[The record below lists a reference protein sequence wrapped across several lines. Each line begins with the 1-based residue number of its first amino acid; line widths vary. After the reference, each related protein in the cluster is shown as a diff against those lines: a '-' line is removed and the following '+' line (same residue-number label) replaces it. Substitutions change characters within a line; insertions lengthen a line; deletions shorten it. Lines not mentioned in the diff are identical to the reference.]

1 MTEQRVRLLV
11 VDDEES
17 LRVPLKRYLERHFG
31 YQVDPVASGP
41 EALRSMEQ
49 AEGRYDVALID
60 EVLVGGL
67 DGIETMQ
74 RIKARYPGVEVI
86 IFTGWGAESKER
98 ALRAGAFR
106 YLEKPVHYD
115 ELAMLIRTAAQQVR
129 LRDIGGAILSERTLD
144 RVLDGIVGA
153 ANSLALADEAA
164 IVLLEKGS
172 ARLTVH
178 PALAPMKPCWHR
190 HFTNHRLSREIIE
203 TGQMV
208 WVPDTTQDSRVN
220 PEVVETGIYSFLG
233 LPIPGDGGNL
243 GVLYVYSSKSGRFE
257 DWGTVSVLQTLA
269 GQAGLALAN
278 AQAFQQIRSHA
289 SYMESLVEVAR
300 GLTRSSNLEE
310 QLELAWA
317 FVRKQLQVST
327 FVVALY
333 DRDMETLRFPLVRDE
348 ERELEISDVSLAGDQ
363 VQWGITGHV
372 VKTGQEL
379 FWSTSEAKQQQCES
393 LGIRS
398 IEVGKPCES
407 CLYLP
412 LRAGDKAIGAISIQS
427 YERYAF
433 DPIVLD
439 AFRALGSHLTV
450 ALENTRLFEAEAQR
464 RREAETL
471 RETALALTSILEPEE
486 IFERILSEL
495 QKVVPYDSA
504 SVQLLKEDRLE
515 IIAGRGYPD
524 VNRLLGFSFPLDGDS
539 PNCEVVGRRDWFI
552 VPDAPA
558 NYGAF
563 SQEPH
568 KQAGIRGWLGVPMLI
583 GERLVGMLEL
593 DKRQP
598 GFYTSEHARLAQSFA
613 AQAAVT
619 GENARLFSGLAEA
632 NEWRAALLQ
641 GAFDA
646 VVAIDRNHKITVF
659 NRRAEEIF
667 GWDANE
673 MIGNTVAELHQDLQM
688 AQRIYAAVDEAGE
701 VRDWRVDLKS
711 RDGTPIP
718 ALLSATLI
726 RDSLGQP
733 IGQAGFLRDLRQ
745 VTLLEDQLRALI
757 EVSRTVT
764 STLELDE
771 VLEQVVTA
779 AVSAFPD
786 AEHGSLHL
794 YDDRADVLRLRASM
808 LSFSPEAIEASCLK
822 PGEGVTGWVFEQQ
835 RPSVVADIQ
844 QDPHYKHF
852 DHPEI
857 PVHRSMMCVPLRVR
871 ERVIGTLSLDNSTR
885 VGAFQVSDLALLY
898 PFADQAAIAI
908 DNARLYQEAKIGQE
922 RLRDFY
928 GASSALVSSKDLGR
942 VLKEIVEQ
950 ARVAAHARSVSMI
963 LIDKTGQVRDLITAG
978 PEQPVDQLEIIR
990 PKGLSMA
997 VMESG
1002 QPEIVEDAH
1011 VERARLNPSAFWQ
1024 QIAAALCL
1032 PVTLEGERV
1041 GVVWFHYDEPH
1052 RFPRPE
1058 VEAMQLYV
1066 NQAALAYDSAR
1077 RIKELEH
1084 IRQAA
1089 EALAGAADLDQVLER
1104 IVNSAREVLQADSA
1118 AIWSYDEIRD
1128 RFIPGSS
1135 VSAGIPAK
1143 VWHEFRQEEPRR
1155 GRTAYTVMEA
1165 GWIGV
1170 SDLDDKDRYDFLG
1183 DATRKLLHE
1192 IGVRSFQGITLLVGD
1207 EKLGVLYVNY
1217 NYRRS
1222 FHEREQE
1229 IAQTFANHV
1238 ALALKKARLLEQLS
1252 DARDAAKVFAEVSTL
1267 EDLPCTLHSIVEG
1280 TLRALDCDA
1289 VTLFTYDPE
1298 REEFDFPPVM
1308 AGVWDETTIRRRDGM
1323 TGLSLVRNIMLL
1335 EGAHEAEDAQSD
1347 VLMQG
1352 PFVQRE
1358 KVRSSMG
1365 MPLRVGGRPV
1375 GVMFVNYRSYHRFT
1389 ADELTNIEL
1398 FANQAAVAIRNAQL
1412 YQSKERHAQAL
1423 RAIQDT
1429 SAAVSAVLDL
1439 SALLPMVTEKAADI
1453 FAAPATSLMLWDEA
1467 ETQMVIRAAHGLGEE
1482 YVKRQRIKR
1491 ETVDVLISAGGV
1503 VSQVFD
1509 ISQNPIGIPELIA
1522 SEGLCSVLA
1531 TPLTIGGRLLGILNV
1546 YSRGEPR
1553 RFEEQEKELASVFAN
1568 HAAIAIGNA
1577 QAYEELKR
1585 TKGLVGARTS
1595 LAWMG
1600 MVSTAWRHTV
1610 GNHAAN
1616 IQLVLELIK
1625 RDLASEAP
1633 LAHME
1638 ERLKSISQAASKIQD
1653 TPITAPL
1660 QAEEGVVSV
1669 SVDMLLKERL
1679 QQRWRKE
1686 PFSSVELECDLGG
1699 DESLTVRTSPDW
1711 LRRAFDIL
1719 VDNAVDAMAG
1729 SQTRRLSVS
1738 TRAEAGG
1745 IEVAVKDTG
1754 TGISEDVLP
1763 RVLKSAIP
1771 KPKGA
1776 KGLGVGLLMAD
1787 TIVQAYGGKIRV
1799 GSTSRSGTTMI
1810 LWLPQERGDP

>member
-1 MTEQRVRLLV
+1 MTEQRVRLLL

-31 YQVDPVASGP
+31 YQVEPVASGP
-41 EALRSMEQ
+41 EALRSMDGAQ
-49 AEGRYDVALID
+49 GRYDVALID

-74 RIKARYPGVEVI
+74 QIKSRYPGVEVI
-86 IFTGWGAESKER
+86 IFTGWGAGSKQR

-106 YLEKPVHYD
+106 YLEKPVDHD

-129 LRDIGGAILSERTLD
+129 LREIGGAILSERTLD
-144 RVLDGIVGA
+144 RVLDGIMGA

-164 IVLLEKGS
+164 IVLLDKGTGK
-172 ARLTVH
+172 LMIH
-178 PALAPMKPCWHR
+178 PALAPMDQRWDR
-190 HFTNHRLSREIIE
+190 HFTDHCLSKEIIG
-203 TGQMV
+203 TGQML
-208 WVPDTTQDSRVN
+208 WVPDTTQDGRVN
-220 PEVVETGIYSFLG
+220 PEVVESSIGSFLG
-233 LPIPGDGGNL
+233 MPIPGESGNL
-243 GVLYVYSSKSGRFE
+243 GVLYVYSSKPGRFE

-278 AQAFQQIRSHA
+278 AQAFQRIRSHA
-289 SYMESLVEVAR
+289 GYMESLVEAAR
-300 GLTRSSNLEE
+300 GLTRAASLVE

-327 FVVALY
+327 FLVALY
-333 DRDMETLRFPLVRDE
+333 DREVETLRFPLVRDE
-348 ERELEISDVSLAGDQ
+348 GREIEVPDVSLTGDS

-379 FWSTSEAKQQQCES
+379 FWSTSEDKERECES

-398 IEVGKPCES
+398 IKLGRSCES

-412 LRAGDKAIGAISIQS
+412 LRVGNKANGAISIQS
-427 YERYAF
+427 YERHAF
-433 DPIVLD
+433 DPIMLD

-471 RETALALTSILEPEE
+471 RETALALASTLEPEE

-515 IIAGRGYPD
+515 IIAGRGFPD
-524 VNRLLGFSFPLDGDS
+524 VTRILGFTFPLDGNN
-539 PNCEVVGRRDWFI
+539 PNREVTRRRDWFI

-558 NYGAF
+558 NYQAF
-563 SQEPH
+563 AEEPH
-568 KQAGIRGWLGVPMLI
+568 RQADIHGWLGVPMMI
-583 GERLVGMLEL
+583 GGRLMGMIAL

-598 GFYTSEHARLAQSFA
+598 GFYTEEHARLAQTFA
-613 AQAAVT
+613 AQAAVAV
-619 GENARLFSGLAEA
+619 ENARL
-632 NEWRAALLQ
+632 
-641 GAFDA
+641 
-646 VVAIDRNHKITVF
+646 
-659 NRRAEEIF
+659 
-667 GWDANE
+667 
-673 MIGNTVAELHQDLQM
+673 HQ
-688 AQRIYAAVDEAGE
+688 E
-701 VRDWRVDLKS
+701 
-711 RDGTPIP
+711 
-718 ALLSATLI
+718 
-726 RDSLGQP
+726 
-733 IGQAGFLRDLRQ
+733 
-745 VTLLEDQLRALI
+745 
-757 EVSRTVT
+757 
-764 STLELDE
+764 
-771 VLEQVVTA
+771 
-779 AVSAFPD
+779 
-786 AEHGSLHL
+786 
-794 YDDRADVLRLRASM
+794 
-808 LSFSPEAIEASCLK
+808 
-822 PGEGVTGWVFEQQ
+822 
-835 RPSVVADIQ
+835 
-844 QDPHYKHF
+844 
-852 DHPEI
+852 
-857 PVHRSMMCVPLRVR
+857 
-871 ERVIGTLSLDNSTR
+871 TR
-885 VGAFQVSDLALLY
+885 V
-898 PFADQAAIAI
+898 
-908 DNARLYQEAKIGQE
+908 GQE

-928 GASSALVSSKDLGR
+928 AASSALLSSKDLEK
-942 VLKEIVEQ
+942 VLVEIVEQ

-963 LIDKTGQVRDLITAG
+963 LIDKNSQIRDLITAG
-978 PEQPVDQLEIIR
+978 PEQPADETEIIR
-990 PKGLSMA
+990 PEGLSMA
-997 VMESG
+997 VMDSG
-1002 QPEIVEDAH
+1002 QPQIVQDAH
-1011 VERARLNPSAFWQ
+1011 AERARLNPSAFWRQ
-1024 QIAAALCL
+1024 VAAALCL

-1041 GVVWFHYDEPH
+1041 GVMWFHYDEPH
-1052 RFPRPE
+1052 QFPRPE

-1084 IRQAA
+1084 MRQAA
-1089 EALAGAADLDQVLER
+1089 EALAGAADLDEVLER

-1135 VSAGIPAK
+1135 VSAGIPVD

-1155 GRTAYTVMEA
+1155 GRTAYTVMEV
-1165 GWIGV
+1165 GWVGV
-1170 SDLDDKDRYDFLG
+1170 SDLYDRERYDFLG
-1183 DATRKLLHE
+1183 DATRQLLEE
-1192 IGVRSFQGITLLVGD
+1192 IGVQSFQGIPLTVGD

-1238 ALALKKARLLEQLS
+1238 ALALKKARLLDQLG
-1252 DARDAAKVFAEVSTL
+1252 DARDAAKVVAEVSAL
-1267 EDLPCTLHSIVEG
+1267 EDLPCTLKSIVEG

-1298 REEFDFPPVM
+1298 REEFGFPPAM
-1308 AGVWDETTIRRRDGM
+1308 AGVRDEATIMRREGM

-1335 EGAHEAEDAQSD
+1335 ERAHEAEDAQSNA
-1347 VLMQG
+1347 LMQG

-1358 KVRSSMG
+1358 QIKSSMG

-1375 GVMFVNYRSYHRFT
+1375 GVMFVNYRTYHRFT
-1389 ADELTNIEL
+1389 TDELTNIEL

-1412 YQSKERHAQAL
+1412 YQSKERHTQAL

-1439 SALLPMVTEKAADI
+1439 DALLPMITEKAADI
-1453 FAAPATSLMLWDEA
+1453 FAAPATSLMLWDET
-1467 ETQMVIRAAHGLGEE
+1467 ETQMVIRAARGLGEE
-1482 YVKRQRIKR
+1482 YIQRQRITR
-1491 ETVDVLISAGGV
+1491 QVVDGLIAAGGI
-1503 VSQVFD
+1503 VSQVHD

-1531 TPLTIGGRLLGILNV
+1531 TPLTIGGRLLGILNI
-1546 YSRGEPR
+1546 YSKGEPR

-1568 HAAIAIGNA
+1568 HAAIAIENA
-1577 QAYEELKR
+1577 RAYEELKR

-1600 MVSTAWRHTV
+1600 MVSTAWRHAV

-1625 RDLASEAP
+1625 RDLASDAP
-1633 LAHME
+1633 LGHME

-1669 SVDMLLKERL
+1669 SVDVLLKERL
-1679 QQRWRKE
+1679 QQRWGRE
-1686 PFSSVELECDLGG
+1686 PFSSVELECDLKG
-1699 DESLTVRTSPDW
+1699 DETTTVRTSPDW

-1719 VDNAVDAMAG
+1719 VDNAVEAMAG
-1729 SQTRRLSVS
+1729 CQTKRLSVS
-1738 TRAEAGG
+1738 TRAVAGG

-1754 TGISEDVLP
+1754 TGIPEDVLL
-1763 RVLKSAIP
+1763 RLFRSAVP

-1787 TIVQAYGGKIRV
+1787 TIVQTYGGKIRI
-1799 GSTSRSGTTMI
+1799 GSSGRSGTTMI
-1810 LWLPQERGDP
+1810 IWLPIERGEAQ